1 MRREQAQRKH
11 TLDQEVQARIAEM
24 ERPDYPFP
32 RRFSR
37 GDYLLWG
44 VVTAVS
50 LLLVVWG
57 VRL

>member
-1 MRREQAQRKH
+1 MRPERTEFEAR
-11 TLDQEVQARIAEM
+11 LDEETEARIAQM

-37 GDYLLWG
+37 RDYLLWG
-44 VVTAVS
+44 VVTAVC
-50 LLLVVWG
+50 LLLTVLG

>member
-1 MRREQAQRKH
+1 MRTEHEQRKH
-11 TLDQEVQARIAEM
+11 TLDLEAEARITEM

>member
-11 TLDQEVQARIAEM
+11 TLDRAAEARIAEM

-44 VVTAVS
+44 AVTAVS
-50 LLLVVWG
+50 LLLVIWG
-57 VRL
+57 VGL

>member
-1 MRREQAQRKH
+1 MLDREA
-11 TLDQEVQARIAEM
+11 EARIAEM

-50 LLLVVWG
+50 LLLVIWG
-57 VRL
+57 VGL